1 MHREVVEML
10 SGQSALKQHGLT
22 SEPSVGTRAL
32 LTWGL
37 SELGEFE
44 EAEIWALQGSKLAA
58 KVSNNF
64 STAFMQATSGLRYLR
79 KGELDTALELLHEA
93 NTLVHDLDIQSIF
106 SFIASSLGHALLLS
120 GHPADALPII
130 EEAVKPKNL
139 DSSII
144 SSVYPLTA
152 LSEAL
157 RLNGK
162 LANAFETAEDA
173 LRIFRQTEERCFGA
187 WTLLVMA
194 KIQSEIGSE
203 KIAQARQSYRQAADL
218 AAKLK
223 MRPLLAHCS
232 LECGQF
238 FVKTGEF
245 ENARLELQKAID
257 LFSSLGMRFW
267 QPKAEALLSE
277 ISQ

>member
-1 MHREVVEML
+1 VHREVVEML